1 MTERTMDKQE
11 QLKEIERLYRQAF
24 AEYGAIALWSS
35 RPVPRPT
42 PGDAMAITWSL
53 RVEGDMKARRLAER
67 IEQLCRDAAH

>member
-1 MTERTMDKQE
+1 MPERTMDNQE
-11 QLKEIERLYRQAF
+11 RLKEIERLYRQAF

-35 RPVPRPT
+35 RPASQPT

-53 RVEGDMKARRLAER
+53 RVEGDMNARRLAER